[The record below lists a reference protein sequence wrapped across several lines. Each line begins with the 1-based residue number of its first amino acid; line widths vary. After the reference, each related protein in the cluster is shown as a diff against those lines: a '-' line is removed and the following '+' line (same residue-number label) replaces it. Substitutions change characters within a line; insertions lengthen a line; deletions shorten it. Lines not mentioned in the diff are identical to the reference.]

1 MTALSPGLQPRPH
14 PQQLPVS
21 PWRQRLVPAGT
32 QSSKLVTPPT
42 LLPRRPGST
51 LPAPLLTLVCR
62 HDPPTARGGCLTA
75 LILGASSSTPAA
87 LSSSLTWSQKTRK
100 TRSAGPLRS
109 TPRQLLEGPSVGW
122 VTSTPMF
129 TSSESWRLG
138 VHGQGPAGRAGF
150 GEDAS

>member
-1 MTALSPGLQPRPH
+1 MTALSPGLRPRPH

-42 LLPRRPGST
+42 LLPLRPGST
-51 LPAPLLTLVCR
+51 LRAPLLTLVCR

-100 TRSAGPLRS
+100 TRSAGLLRS

-122 VTSTPMF
+122 SH
-129 TSSESWRLG
+129 RLG
-138 VHGQGPAGRAGF
+138 DFNTNVHFLRVLEAGSPRSRSSREG
-150 GEDAS
+150 GVR